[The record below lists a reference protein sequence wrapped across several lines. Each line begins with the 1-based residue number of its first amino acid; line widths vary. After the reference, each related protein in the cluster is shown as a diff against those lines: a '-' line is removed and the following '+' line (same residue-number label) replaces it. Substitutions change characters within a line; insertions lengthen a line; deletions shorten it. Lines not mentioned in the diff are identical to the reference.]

1 MMKIICSIIGLAIC
15 IALISVLW
23 PLIIAGGVLG
33 IGALILLAPLIL
45 LCIIVA
51 KLFKKKS

>member
-1 MMKIICSIIGLAIC
+1 MMKIVFSIVGIAIC
-15 IALISVLW
+15 VALLSVLW